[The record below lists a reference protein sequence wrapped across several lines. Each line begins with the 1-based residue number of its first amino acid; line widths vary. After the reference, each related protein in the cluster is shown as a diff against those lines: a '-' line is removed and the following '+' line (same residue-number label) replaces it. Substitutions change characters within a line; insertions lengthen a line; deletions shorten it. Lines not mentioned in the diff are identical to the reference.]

1 MAARVRFVTLLLV
14 LGAGSA
20 ARPSSTQAVLSPKG
34 VLDAQNNKPG
44 LAELG
49 AIAAG
54 VIKGYDTLTFA
65 RHWLSRF
72 VGGKAREAEIW
83 AEYTQARDRIL
94 STHRSYSIDL
104 IADLRRE
111 FKRRHPAWVYLW
123 A

>member
-34 VLDAQNNKPG
+34 VLDAPNNKPG

-54 VIKGYDTLTFA
+54 AIKGYETFVFA

-72 VGGKAREAEIW
+72 VGGQTP
-83 AEYTQARDRIL
+83 YTPCTSPRALPPRDQ
-94 STHRSYSIDL
+94 TCDP
-104 IADLRRE
+104 IACMQD
-111 FKRRHPAWVYLW
+111 
-123 A
+123 